1 MNSRAIS
8 PGTAT
13 SAPRSARNAV
23 LRNLES
29 GVEIARLT
37 DDLLRR
43 ADAYDRFPTPVE
55 DIVGAARLVEP
66 EHSLLSDFV
75 LAQAPRHLREAVA
88 PLRRKLRALLDRK
101 AREIHLDPEIE
112 AEAPRRFKR
121 CHEVSH
127 DLYPWQ
133 SALGYAD
140 DDTTLSFATH
150 NLFEREANQGAAEL
164 LFQRDRYRAA
174 ASDYAIGIAAI
185 IELADL
191 FGVSIHASFR
201 RFIETHRHAVA
212 GLVLDPSPH
221 TRSPLAYRR
230 YEALQS
236 EAWTRQFGQAT
247 SWPAVVRA
255 EPYSFISV
263 APAARTSP
271 SPPRTAFAMP
281 DLNHEQQTA
290 NVELF
295 SNSYR
300 TFVLLWLPRRE
311 RLKKQRLLVSPTVNR
326 QT

>member
-1 MNSRAIS
+1 
-8 PGTAT
+8 
-13 SAPRSARNAV
+13 V
-23 LRNLES
+23 LNDLES
-29 GVEIARLT
+29 GVEIDRLA
-37 DDLLRR
+37 DALLRR

-55 DIVGAARLVEP
+55 DIVTAARLVEP

-101 AREIHLDPEIE
+101 AREIHLDPEIDYE
-112 AEAPRRFKR
+112 AQRRFKR

-133 SALGYAD
+133 RALGYAD
-140 DDTTLSFATH
+140 DDRTLSFGTH
-150 NLFEREANQGAAEL
+150 IRFEREANQGAAEL
-164 LFQRDRYRAA
+164 LFQRGRYRAA
-174 ASDYAIGIAAI
+174 ASDYSIGIAAI

-212 GLVLDPSPH
+212 GLVLDSSPQ

-236 EAWTRQFGQAT
+236 EGWTRQFGPAIA
-247 SWPAVVRA
+247 WPTVLQA
-255 EPYSFISV
+255 EPYAFIRV

-271 SPPRTAFAMP
+271 SPPRTTFAMP
-281 DLNHEQQTA
+281 DLRHALQTV
-290 NVELF
+290 NVQLF

-300 TFVLLWLPRRE
+300 TFALLWLPRRE
-311 RLKKQRLLVSPTVNR
+311 RLKKQRVLVSPAGSR
-326 QT
+326 QP